1 MRNPLQDQLLKAGLV
16 KKGQV
21 DRVAREQ
28 AKQRHARAPAE
39 PVAAPEDAR
48 RSKAEHDRALEAARK
63 AEAMAREKIAQARQI
78 IQQQR
83 VRHEGESPYR
93 FSVDGMIRTLL
104 IDDSLRP
111 RLASGALAIVR
122 DGETCAVIPQA
133 AAAKLRERAP
143 ELILLDHGGSGA
155 APAAADDEAD
165 CYRRFPVPDDLV
177 W

>member
-28 AKQRHARAPAE
+28 AKQRHAKAPVEAA
-39 PVAAPEDAR
+39 AAPDASHR
-48 RSKAEHDRALEAARK
+48 AKAEHDRALEAARK
-63 AEAMAREKIAQARQI
+63 AAALAREKIAQAQQI

-83 VRHEGESPYR
+83 VPHEGESPYR
-93 FSVDGMIRTLL
+93 FPADGVIRTLL
-104 IDDSLRP
+104 IDPALRT

-122 DGETCAVIPQA
+122 DGEGCAIVPQA
-133 AAAKLRERAP
+133 AAAKIRERAP
-143 ELILLDHGGSGA
+143 DLVLLDHAQPAA
-155 APAAADDEAD
+155 APAAGDEDADW
-165 CYRRFPVPDDLV
+165 YRRFPVPDDLV

>member
-28 AKQRHARAPAE
+28 AKQRHAKAPLE
-39 PVAAPEDAR
+39 AAPEDPR
-48 RSKAEHDRALEAARK
+48 RAKAEHDRALEAARK
-63 AEAMAREKIAQARQI
+63 AAALAREKIAQAQQI

-83 VRHEGESPYR
+83 VPYEGESPYR
-93 FSVDGMIRTLL
+93 FPADGVIRTLL
-104 IDDSLRP
+104 IDPALRT

-122 DGETCAVIPQA
+122 DGEGCAIVPQA
-133 AAAKLRERAP
+133 AVAKIRERAP
-143 ELILLDHGGSGA
+143 DLVLLDHAQGGA
-155 APAAADDEAD
+155 LPALGEEDADW
-165 CYRRFPVPDDLV
+165 YRRFPVPDDLV